1 MTDSA
6 SDSATVGWIG
16 AGRMGF
22 PMAGLLLE
30 AGYDVSVY
38 NRTRAKAEPLT
49 GSGGAIVDAPAALA
63 DRDVVFTMVAGPD
76 DLRSVIAGPQGL
88 LSNGAATPRI
98 VVDCSSVDEEASR
111 DVRAALE
118 NRGAV
123 FLVAPVSGNGKV
135 VEAGRLTIVASGP
148 RAVFDEVRPML
159 AAMAPSGVTY
169 VGEGDSARTCKIC
182 HNVMLGVVT
191 QCMAEIT
198 VLAERAG
205 VSREAFLEFMNA
217 SVMGSTFTRYKT
229 PAFVNLD
236 YTTTF
241 TPPLLRKDLDLGLA
255 LGKAL
260 DVPMPVTALTRE
272 IVSAVVGHGHTDI
285 DFSIML
291 QHEAEAAGHALVS
304 ENADIGDG
312 LGGRLSGR

>member
-1 MTDSA
+1 MTNNA
-6 SDSATVGWIG
+6 NTFGPIGWIG

-22 PMAGLLLE
+22 PMAGLLLK
-30 AGYDVSVY
+30 AGGDVTVY
-38 NRTRAKAEPLT
+38 NRTRAKAEPLAE
-49 GSGGAIVDAPAALA
+49 SGGKIVDTPAELA

-76 DLRSVIAGPQGL
+76 DLRSVITGPNGL
-88 LSNGAATPRI
+88 LSNTASCPRI
-98 VVDCSSVDEEASR
+98 VVDCSSVDEAASE
-111 DVRAALE
+111 DVRAALAE
-118 NRGAV
+118 RGVA

-135 VEAGRLTIVASGP
+135 VKAQRLTIVASGP
-148 RAVFDEVRPML
+148 KAVFDEVQPML
-159 AAMAPSGVTY
+159 AAIAPSGVTY
-169 VGEGDSARTCKIC
+169 VGEGDLARTCKIC

-205 VSREAFLEFMNA
+205 VSRQAFLEFMNA

-229 PAFVNLD
+229 PSFVNLD

-260 DVPMPVTALTRE
+260 DVPMPVTAITRE
-272 IVSAVVGHGHTDI
+272 IVSAVVGRGHTDI
-285 DFSIML
+285 DFSIIL
-291 QHEAEAAGHALVS
+291 QHEAEAAGHTLVS

-312 LGGRLSGR
+312 LSG

>member
-1 MTDSA
+1 MTNDA
-6 SDSATVGWIG
+6 NTSATIGWIG

-22 PMAGLLLE
+22 PMAGLLLK
-30 AGYDVSVY
+30 AGQDVTVY
-38 NRTRAKAEPLT
+38 NRTRAKAEPLAEA
-49 GSGGAIVDAPAALA
+49 GGKIVDAPAELA

-76 DLRSVIAGPQGL
+76 DLRAVITGAGGL
-88 LSNGAATPRI
+88 LSNTASSPRV
-98 VVDCSSVDEEASR
+98 VVDCSSIDEAASQ
-111 DVRAALE
+111 DVRAALAE
-118 NRGAV
+118 RKVA
-123 FLVAPVSGNGKV
+123 FLAAPVSGNGKV
-135 VEAGRLTIVASGP
+135 VKAQRLTIVASGP
-148 RAVFDEVRPML
+148 KATFEEVRPML
-159 AAMAPSGVTY
+159 AAIAPCGVIY
-169 VGEGDSARTCKIC
+169 VGEGDLARTCKIC

-191 QCMAEIT
+191 QCLAEIT

-205 VSREAFLEFMNA
+205 VPRQSFLEFINA

-229 PAFVNLD
+229 PSFVNLD

-260 DVPMPVTALTRE
+260 DVPMPVTAITRE

-285 DFSIML
+285 DFSIIL
-291 QHEAEAAGHALVS
+291 QHEAEAAGHTLVS

-312 LGGRLSGR
+312 LSG